1 MKSTVAVSW
10 TRRKPVRPRGF
21 SLLELVIVVLLLGVL
36 LLLAVP
42 SYHAYQRRAQRAE
55 AVRLL
60 LATAAC
66 QERIRAA
73 EGHYDTTR
81 CVQENATPHYVL
93 RLEPAGVKAT
103 PEFRV
108 VAEPVHPDR
117 MDRCGSLGLDQAGT
131 RSIDGEPG
139 MLSACWGGR

>member
-1 MKSTVAVSW
+1 VKDVSAISGAG
-10 TRRKPVRPRGF
+10 RGAFRLHGF
-21 SLLELVIVVLLLGVL
+21 SLLELVIVVLVLSVL

-42 SYHAYQRRAQRAE
+42 SYRAYQQRAQRAE

-73 EGHYDTTR
+73 RGHYDTTR
-81 CVQENATPHYVL
+81 CLQEASTPAYAL
-93 RLEPAGVKAT
+93 RLEPPGIAASS
-103 PEFRV
+103 EYRV
-108 VAEPVHPDR
+108 VADPVRADR
-117 MDRCGSLGLDQAGT
+117 NDHCGSLGLDQAGT
-131 RSIDGEPG
+131 RSIEGNPA